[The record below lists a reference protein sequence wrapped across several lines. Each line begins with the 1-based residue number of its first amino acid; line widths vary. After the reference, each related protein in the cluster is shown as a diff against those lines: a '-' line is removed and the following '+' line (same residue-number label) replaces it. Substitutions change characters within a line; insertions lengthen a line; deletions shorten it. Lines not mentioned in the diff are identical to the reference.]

1 MNELSWE
8 DVRPK
13 TDICVGIIVKNWGEV
28 FKPDEVARG
37 AECGVGLVVETR
49 SVGNGAFSYE
59 QFLVLWPRDGLVW
72 EDSADLVA
80 ERNWNKTYVSWLT
93 DSLSS

>member
-59 QFLVLWPRDGLVW
+59 EFLVLWPRDGLVW